1 MTRAAKP
8 SRAEQ
13 MRRHREIFTYAR
25 AHDLT
30 LIEAEK
36 ALVHAKWL
44 AAQERLARL
53 QACGTATPLTH
64 VGVDFSS
71 RPDMHAEV
79 WCEVSASGQTKIVA
93 VRQTDNGRP
102 LGPNPLKGPPPPDA
116 PWMMRD

>member
-1 MTRAAKP
+1 MASAAKP

-13 MRRHREIFTYAR
+13 LRRHREIFTYAR

-36 ALVHAKWL
+36 ALVRVEWQ

-64 VGVDFSS
+64 IGVDLSS
-71 RPDMHAEV
+71 RPDMHVEV
-79 WCEVSASGQTKIVA
+79 ECEVSASGQRKVVA
-93 VRQTDNGRP
+93 VRQADNGRP
-102 LGPNPLKGPPPPDA
+102 LGPNPFKGPPPPDA

>member
-8 SRAEQ
+8 SRADQ
-13 MRRHREIFTYAR
+13 LRRHREIFTYAR

-36 ALVHAKWL
+36 ALVHAEWL

-53 QACGTATPLTH
+53 RACGTSTRSARTEEERTALRQAQD
-64 VGVDFSS
+64 GRGLGEGL
-71 RPDMHAEV
+71 RPIPA
-79 WCEVSASGQTKIVA
+79 
-93 VRQTDNGRP
+93 
-102 LGPNPLKGPPPPDA
+102 DA

>member
-13 MRRHREIFTYAR
+13 LRRHREIFTYAR

-36 ALVHAKWL
+36 ALAHAEWL

-53 QACGTATPLTH
+53 QACGRSI
-64 VGVDFSS
+64 DE
-71 RPDMHAEV
+71 RPAIERAKD
-79 WCEVSASGQTKIVA
+79 
-93 VRQTDNGRP
+93 R
-102 LGPNPLKGPPPPDA
+102 NPLRPIPANA

>member
-13 MRRHREIFTYAR
+13 LRRHREIFTYAR

-36 ALVHAKWL
+36 ALVHAEWL

-53 QACGTATPLTH
+53 RACGTAAKTSQAPH
-64 VGVDFSS
+64 RVRGDEVGV
-71 RPDMHAEV
+71 V
-79 WCEVSASGQTKIVA
+79 
-93 VRQTDNGRP
+93 
-102 LGPNPLKGPPPPDA
+102 KGPPPPDA